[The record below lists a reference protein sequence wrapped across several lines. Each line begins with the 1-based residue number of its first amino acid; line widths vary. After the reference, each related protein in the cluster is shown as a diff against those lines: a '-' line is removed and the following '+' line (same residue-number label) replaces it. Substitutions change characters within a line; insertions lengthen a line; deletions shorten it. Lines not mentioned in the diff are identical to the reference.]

1 VAAAPAWCD
10 GGVDAATAH
19 RDGAPSGAQTPLLAQ
34 GAIWRGSQNGR
45 VPSWLMTSFC
55 MTLAVIHTRALV
67 GLHAPEVI
75 VEVHLADG
83 LPSFTLVGLADTE
96 VKEARE
102 RVRAALAQS
111 GFAFPHNKRITVNL
125 APADLPKESGRFD
138 LPIALGVLA
147 AQGLLDAGRLARCE
161 FAGELSLAGE
171 LRPVRGALALA
182 LAVRESGCARRLVLP
197 AQCAAEAARVEGV
210 DIRSA
215 RHLGEVV
222 QAFLRGAADAAAPHE
237 LPGPSREPLQPP
249 PPLPDLADV
258 KGQAGARR
266 ALEVAAAGAHGLLL
280 IGPPGAGKSMLADRL
295 AGLLPPMTP
304 AEALSSAALLSVSSQ
319 GLDVRRFGQRP
330 VRAPHHSASA
340 VALVGGGSPPRPG
353 EISLAHAGVL
363 FLDELPEFP
372 RSALEALREPLETGQ
387 ITISRAACQAQYPA
401 RFQLVAAMNPC
412 PCGWLGAFA
421 ASGRQCLCNGEAVR
435 RYQARLSGPLLDR
448 IDMQIEVPALRP
460 AELLP
465 PATRTA
471 PAAPPAQESSGAVAA
486 RVLGARERQLARQG
500 VPNALLSAAQLES
513 GLRLAEASRALLEQV
528 AERLGW
534 SARSLHRVAKVART
548 VADLAGADEVE
559 AAHMAE
565 AVHYRR
571 GLPGG

>member
-1 VAAAPAWCD
+1 
-10 GGVDAATAH
+10 
-19 RDGAPSGAQTPLLAQ
+19 
-34 GAIWRGSQNGR
+34 
-45 VPSWLMTSFC
+45 

-67 GLHAPEVI
+67 GLHAPDVV
-75 VEVHLADG
+75 VEVHLANG

-102 RVRAALAQS
+102 RVRAALAHS

-147 AQGLLDAGRLARCE
+147 AQGLVDAARLACCE

-197 AQCAAEAARVEGV
+197 AASAAEAARVEGV
-210 DIRSA
+210 DVRAA
-215 RHLGEVV
+215 RNLGEVV
-222 QAFLRGAADAAAPHE
+222 QAFLPGDGEGVGARE
-237 LPGPSREPLQPP
+237 LPGPSDDGDVAP

-280 IGPPGAGKSMLADRL
+280 IGPPGAGKSMLAERL
-295 AGLLPPMTP
+295 AGLLPPMSP
-304 AEALSSAALLSVSSQ
+304 DEALSSAALLSVSTQ
-319 GLDVRRFGQRP
+319 GLDARRFGQRP
-330 VRAPHHSASA
+330 VRSPHHSASA

-372 RSALEALREPLETGQ
+372 RSALEALREPLETGH
-387 ITISRAACQAQYPA
+387 ITISRAAYQAQYPA

-421 ASGRQCLCNGEAVR
+421 ASGRQCTCHGEAVR

-465 PATRTA
+465 AAAGRSSTSG
-471 PAAPPAQESSGAVAA
+471 APPPEASAPVAA
-486 RVLGARERQLARQG
+486 RVRAARERQLARQG
-500 VPNALLSAAQLES
+500 TPNALLAAGQVET
-513 GLRLAEASRALLEQV
+513 GLRLAEPARALLEQV
-528 AERLGW
+528 ADRLGW

-548 VADLAGADEVE
+548 VADLAGARDVE

-565 AVHYRR
+565 AVQYRR

>member
-1 VAAAPAWCD
+1 M
-10 GGVDAATAH
+10 
-19 RDGAPSGAQTPLLAQ
+19 S
-34 GAIWRGSQNGR
+34 
-45 VPSWLMTSFC
+45 
-55 MTLAVIHTRALV
+55 LAVIHTRALV
-67 GLHAPEVI
+67 GLHAPDVV
-75 VEVHLADG
+75 VEVHLANG

-111 GFAFPHNKRITVNL
+111 GFAFPHNKKITVNL

-147 AQGLLDAGRLARCE
+147 AQGLLDTVRLARCE

-182 LAVRESGCARRLVLP
+182 LAVRESGCARCLVLP
-197 AQCAAEAARVEGV
+197 APSAAEAARVEGV

-215 RHLGEVV
+215 RNLGEVV
-222 QAFLRGAADAAAPHE
+222 AAFVPGAGETAARD
-237 LPGPSREPLQPP
+237 LPGPAREAAPAPP
-249 PPLPDLADV
+249 TLPDLADV

-280 IGPPGAGKSMLADRL
+280 IGPPGAGKSMLAERL

-304 AEALSSAALLSVSSQ
+304 AEALASAALLSVSSQ
-319 GLDVRRFGQRP
+319 GLDARRFGQRP
-330 VRAPHHSASA
+330 VRSPHHSASA

-372 RSALEALREPLETGQ
+372 RGALEALREPLETGH
-387 ITISRAACQAQYPA
+387 ITISRAAYQAQYPA

-421 ASGRQCLCNGEAVR
+421 ASGRQCLCSGDAVR

-465 PATRTA
+465 SAAGRATQA
-471 PAAPPAQESSGAVAA
+471 AAAPPEASAVVGVRVRAA
-486 RVLGARERQLARQG
+486 REHQLARQG
-500 VPNALLSAAQLES
+500 VPNALLGAAQVET
-513 GLRLAEASRALLEQV
+513 GLRLSEASRALLEQV
-528 AERLGW
+528 ADRLGW

-548 VADLAGADEVE
+548 VADLAGAPDV
-559 AAHMAE
+559 AAVHMAE
-565 AVHYRR
+565 AVQYRR

>member
-1 VAAAPAWCD
+1 M
-10 GGVDAATAH
+10 
-19 RDGAPSGAQTPLLAQ
+19 S
-34 GAIWRGSQNGR
+34 
-45 VPSWLMTSFC
+45 
-55 MTLAVIHTRALV
+55 LAVIHTRALV
-67 GLHAPEVI
+67 GLHAPDVV
-75 VEVHLADG
+75 VEVHLANG
-83 LPSFTLVGLADTE
+83 LPSFTLGGLADTE

-111 GFAFPHNKRITVNL
+111 GFAFPHNQRITVNL

-147 AQGLLDAGRLARCE
+147 AQGLLDAARLARCE

-197 AQCAAEAARVEGV
+197 AASAAEAARVEGV
-210 DIRSA
+210 DVRSA

-222 QAFLRGAADAAAPHE
+222 QAFLPGDGAVPGARE
-237 LPGPSREPLQPP
+237 LPGPARDGDVAP

-280 IGPPGAGKSMLADRL
+280 IGPPGAGKSMLAERL
-295 AGLLPPMTP
+295 AGLLPPMTS
-304 AEALSSAALLSVSSQ
+304 AEALASAALLSVSTQ
-319 GLDVRRFGQRP
+319 GLDARRFGQRP

-372 RSALEALREPLETGQ
+372 RSALEALREPLETGH
-387 ITISRAACQAQYPA
+387 ITISRAAFQAQYPA

-421 ASGRQCLCNGEAVR
+421 TSGRQCTCHGEAVR

-460 AELLP
+460 SELLP
-465 PATRTA
+465 AAAGRAVPGDA
-471 PAAPPAQESSGAVAA
+471 PLPEASAPVAA
-486 RVLGARERQLARQG
+486 RVRAARERQRARQG
-500 VPNALLSAAQLES
+500 TPNALLAAGQVET
-513 GLRLAEASRALLEQV
+513 GLRLAEPARALLEQV

-548 VADLAGADEVE
+548 VADLASADDVE

-565 AVHYRR
+565 AVQYRR

>member
-1 VAAAPAWCD
+1 M
-10 GGVDAATAH
+10 
-19 RDGAPSGAQTPLLAQ
+19 S
-34 GAIWRGSQNGR
+34 
-45 VPSWLMTSFC
+45 
-55 MTLAVIHTRALV
+55 LAVIHTRALV
-67 GLHAPEVI
+67 GLHAPEVV
-75 VEVHLADG
+75 VEVHLANG

-111 GFAFPHNKRITVNL
+111 GFAFPHNKKITVNL

-147 AQGLLDAGRLARCE
+147 AQGLLDVARLARCE

-182 LAVRESGCARRLVLP
+182 LAVRESGCDRRLVLP
-197 AQCAAEAARVEGV
+197 AHSAAEAARVEGV

-215 RHLGEVV
+215 GHLGDVV
-222 QAFLRGAADAAAPHE
+222 QAFLPGDGDAAAARE
-237 LPGPSREPLQPP
+237 LPGPSREPPVPP
-249 PPLPDLADV
+249 PALPDLADV

-266 ALEVAAAGAHGLLL
+266 ALEVAAAGGHGLLL
-280 IGPPGAGKSMLADRL
+280 IGPPGAGKSMLAERL
-295 AGLLPPMTP
+295 AGLLPAMT
-304 AEALSSAALLSVSSQ
+304 ASEALASAALLSVSSQ
-319 GLDVRRFGQRP
+319 GLDARRFGQRP
-330 VRAPHHSASA
+330 VRSPHHSASA

-372 RSALEALREPLETGQ
+372 RAALEALREPLETGQ
-387 ITISRAACQAQYPA
+387 ITISRAAFQASYPA

-421 ASGRQCLCNGEAVR
+421 ASGRQCLCNSEAVR

-465 PATRTA
+465 PAAERA
-471 PAAPPAQESSGAVAA
+471 PDAAAVVPESSADVGA
-486 RVLGARERQLARQG
+486 RVRDARERQLARQG
-500 VPNALLSAAQLES
+500 VPNALLDAARIET
-513 GLRLAEASRALLEQV
+513 GLRLTEPSRALLEQ
-528 AERLGW
+528 AADRLGW

-548 VADLAGADEVE
+548 VADLAGAQDV
-559 AAHMAE
+559 APGHMAE
-565 AVHYRR
+565 AVQYRR

>member
-1 VAAAPAWCD
+1 MKSGLLGAPMTLSGPESKWGHAIRAPALQD
-10 GGVDAATAH
+10 I
-19 RDGAPSGAQTPLLAQ
+19 PLLESGPFNKCLPQPASCRT
-34 GAIWRGSQNGR
+34 AM
-45 VPSWLMTSFC
+45 P
-55 MTLAVIHTRALV
+55 LAVIHTRALV
-67 GLHAPEVI
+67 GLHAPDVV
-75 VEVHLADG
+75 VEVHLSNG
-83 LPSFTLVGLADTE
+83 LPSFTLVGLADVE

-102 RVRAALAQS
+102 RVRAALTQS
-111 GFAFPHNKRITVNL
+111 GFAFPHNQKIIVNL

-147 AQGLLDAGRLARCE
+147 AQGLLDIGRLSRCE

-182 LAVRESGCARRLVLP
+182 LAVRESGCARQLVLP
-197 AQCAAEAARVEGV
+197 AQSAAEAARVEGV
-210 DIRSA
+210 DIRAA
-215 RHLGEVV
+215 RDLGEVV
-222 QAFLRGAADAAAPHE
+222 QAFLPGDDEHGGRRELRGPRREVTAD
-237 LPGPSREPLQPP
+237 P

-295 AGLLPPMTP
+295 AGLLPEMTA
-304 AEALSSAALLSVSSQ
+304 AEALASAALLSVSSQ
-319 GLDVRRFGQRP
+319 GLDARRFGQRP
-330 VRAPHHSASA
+330 VRSPHHSASA

-372 RSALEALREPLETGQ
+372 RAALEALREPLETGH
-387 ITISRAACQAQYPA
+387 ITISRAAHQAQYPA

-421 ASGRQCLCNGEAVR
+421 ASGRQCTCSGDAVR

-465 PATRTA
+465 SAGAR
-471 PAAPPAQESSGAVAA
+471 AAEAKQECSAAVAA
-486 RVLGARERQLARQG
+486 RVREARGRQLARQG
-500 VPNALLSAAQLES
+500 TPNALLNAGQIET
-513 GLRLAEASRALLEQV
+513 GLRLAEPSRALLEQV
-528 AERLGW
+528 ADRLGW

-548 VADLAGADEVE
+548 VADLAGADDVE

-565 AVHYRR
+565 AVQYRR

>member
-1 VAAAPAWCD
+1 M
-10 GGVDAATAH
+10 
-19 RDGAPSGAQTPLLAQ
+19 S
-34 GAIWRGSQNGR
+34 
-45 VPSWLMTSFC
+45 
-55 MTLAVIHTRALV
+55 LAVIHTRALV
-67 GLHAPEVI
+67 GMHAPDVV

-102 RVRAALAQS
+102 RVKAALAQS

-147 AQGLLDAGRLARCE
+147 AQGLLDTVRLARCE

-182 LAVRESGCARRLVLP
+182 LAVRESGSGRRLVLP
-197 AQCAAEAARVEGV
+197 AHSAAEAARVDGV

-215 RHLGEVV
+215 RDLAEVV
-222 QAFLRGAADAAAPHE
+222 QAFLPGDGDAAGARE
-237 LPGPSREPLQPP
+237 LPGPPREAAVPP

-295 AGLLPPMTP
+295 AGLLPPMT
-304 AEALSSAALLSVSSQ
+304 ADEALASAALLSVSAQ
-319 GLDVRRFGQRP
+319 GLDARRFGQRP
-330 VRAPHHSASA
+330 VRSPHHSASA

-372 RSALEALREPLETGQ
+372 RGALEALREPLETGQ
-387 ITISRAACQAQYPA
+387 ITISRAASQAQYPA

-421 ASGRQCLCNGEAVR
+421 ASGRQCTCNSEAVR
-435 RYQARLSGPLLDR
+435 RYQARLSGPLIDR

-465 PATRTA
+465 SAAKVGAR
-471 PAAPPAQESSGAVAA
+471 AAPPQESSAVVAA
-486 RVLGARERQLARQG
+486 RVREARGRQLARQG
-500 VPNALLSAAQLES
+500 GPNALLGAAQIES
-513 GLRLAEASRALLEQV
+513 GLRLTEGARALLEQV
-528 AERLGW
+528 AGRLGW

-548 VADLAGADEVE
+548 VADLAAAEEV
-559 AAHMAE
+559 APGHMAE
-565 AVHYRR
+565 AVQYRR
-571 GLPGG
+571 GLPGS